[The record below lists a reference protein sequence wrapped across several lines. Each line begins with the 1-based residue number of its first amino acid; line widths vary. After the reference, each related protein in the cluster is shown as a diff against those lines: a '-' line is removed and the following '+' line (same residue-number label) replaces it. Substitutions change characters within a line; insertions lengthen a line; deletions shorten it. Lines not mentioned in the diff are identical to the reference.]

1 MELESHRGSFTKH
14 SVFCWQ
20 SLQLD
25 ATSNILAVTFLL
37 MKDVSRREKPLIS
50 VRTTQVKC
58 ALKVMTSPST
68 EAPLML
74 PSASTP
80 THYIFIVKVD
90 PWSPLDKQK
99 RSHQGHQR
107 QQSNCNIVCASL
119 HGRAL
124 TFPSQVCHRN

>member
-74 PSASTP
+74 PFASTP

-90 PWSPLDKQK
+90 PWSPLDKY
-99 RSHQGHQR
+99 
-107 QQSNCNIVCASL
+107 SNTIYYQPIVNIKIGKVIYVC
-119 HGRAL
+119 
-124 TFPSQVCHRN
+124 VCCRL